1 MGYRGSMASMAVD
14 VLELD
19 ERRRASFGRIGNPE
33 HRRYLVDVE
42 PDGTIT
48 LTPAVVVAEHELA
61 LLRHPEIVARIEE
74 SRTNPSRVVRHP
86 RRKRG

>member
-1 MGYRGSMASMAVD
+1 MAIMTVD

-19 ERRRASFGRIGNPE
+19 ERRRASFGRIGKPD
-33 HRRYLVDVE
+33 HRRYLVNVDS
-42 PDGTIT
+42 DGTIT

-74 SRTNPSRVVRHP
+74 SRADPSRLVKHP
-86 RRKRG
+86 HRKRG

>member
-1 MGYRGSMASMAVD
+1 MAAMTVD

-19 ERRRASFGRIGNPE
+19 ERRRASFGRIGNPD
-33 HRRYLVDVE
+33 HRRYLVDVD

-61 LLRHPEIVARIEE
+61 LLRRPEVVARIEE
-74 SRTNPSRVVRHP
+74 SRADPSRLVKHP
-86 RRKRG
+86 RRRRG